1 MALGGGTFTTQNKVL
16 PGTYIN
22 FVSTSNASATLSDR
36 GYASMGLE
44 LDWGVENEIFEVT
57 NSDFQKYSM
66 KIFGYEYSHV
76 KLKGLRDL
84 FVNLKVLYAYRLN
97 GGVKASCEFGTA
109 KYSGARGNDLR
120 ITISK
125 NEDDSY
131 YDVYTLVNTTIVDVQ
146 TVATYS
152 ELVDNDYVTFVA
164 KNGLELEVETPN
176 ADVSEIE
183 AESLETGEVIDVEID
198 GEFVKELYEV
208 IALPFTGGESFEA
221 TSNDHQNYLNK
232 AESFSYNILGLISS
246 EDTLKQLYS
255 NFTKRLRDEVGVKFQ
270 LVLHDYPAD
279 YEGVIN
285 VKNAILDENH
295 AISSLVYYVVGLQA
309 SCEINKSCLNKTYL
323 GEFKID
329 TVYTQSELTQAIK
342 SGEFTYHSVG
352 YDVKVLNDVNSLV
365 SLEEDKGEIFQDNQ
379 TMRVIDQ
386 FANDIAY
393 LFNDKYLGI
402 VSNSQSGRISL
413 WGDIIKYCKELE
425 QLGAIEDF
433 SSDDIK
439 VSEGDSKKA
448 VVVSSKLTVVNAMA
462 QLYMSVTIE

>member
-1 MALGGGTFTTQNKVL
+1 MALGGGSFTTQNKVL

-57 NSDFQKYSM
+57 NADFQKNSLT
-66 KIFGYEYSHV
+66 IFGYEYTHD

-84 FVNLKVLYAYRLN
+84 FINSKVLYAYRLN
-97 GGVKASCEFGTA
+97 GGTKASCEFGTA
-109 KYSGARGNDLR
+109 KYSGIRGNDLR
-120 ITISK
+120 ITITQ
-125 NEDDSY
+125 NTDDDNY
-131 YDVYTLVNTTIVDVQ
+131 FDVSTLVNTTIVDTQ
-146 TVATYS
+146 TVMSY
-152 ELVDNDYVTFVA
+152 LDLIDNDYISFD
-164 KNGLELEVETPN
+164 KKYELEVELP
-176 ADVSEIE
+176 DS
-183 AESLETGEVIDVEID
+183 DDEID
-198 GEFVKELYEV
+198 IEDLEAKSLDTGKALDVDLVLELYEV
-208 IALPFTGGESFEA
+208 IAMPLTGGANTE
-221 TSNDHQNYLNK
+221 TTTNDHQNYLNR
-232 AESFSYNILGLISS
+232 AESFSYNILGVITDDSAV
-246 EDTLKQLYS
+246 KQLYT
-255 NFTKRLRDEVGVKFQ
+255 NFTKRMRDEVGIKFQ

-279 YEGVIN
+279 HEGVIN
-285 VKNAILDENH
+285 VKNNILDEGY
-295 AISSLVYYVVGLQA
+295 ATSSIVYYVVGLQA

-329 TVYTQSELTQAIK
+329 TDYTQSELTQAIK
-342 SGEFTYHSVG
+342 SGEFVYHSVG
-352 YDVKVLNDVNSLV
+352 YDVKVLNDINSLV
-365 SLEEDKGEIFQDNQ
+365 SLEEYKGEIFQDNQ
-379 TMRVIDQ
+379 TVRVIDQ

-413 WGDIIKYCKELE
+413 RGDIVKYCKELE

-433 SSDDIK
+433 ASDDIE
-439 VSEGDSKKA
+439 VSEGDNKKA